1 MRKARHLA
9 ISSRLE
15 ATKRHGLVADYAIE
29 WPASNFSPPRVRV
42 RGRDQFPA
50 QLTLNYIAALLGSL
64 VPSRAIEIER

>member
-29 WPASNFSPPRVRV
+29 WPASNFSPPHIRV
-42 RGRDQFPA
+42 RGRDQFPP
-50 QLTLNYIAALLGSL
+50 QLTLNYIAALLESL

>member
-29 WPASNFSPPRVRV
+29 WPGSNFSPPHIRV

-64 VPSRAIEIER
+64 VPSREIEIER

>member
-15 ATKRHGLVADYAIE
+15 ATKQHGLVVDYAIE
-29 WPASNFSPPRVRV
+29 WPVSNFSPPKVRV
-42 RGRDQFPA
+42 RGRDQFPP
-50 QLTLNYIAALLGSL
+50 QVTLNYIAALLGSL